1 MYTKR
6 LDGFRRVGKASDLVV
21 RSKIAFFSG
30 VASYTGTTDR
40 SGSNGMSSTSS
51 ASTFLE
57 GFPERGVDR
66 AGTVTRTL
74 YNILEPSG
82 SPNFS

>member
-1 MYTKR
+1 MTS
-6 LDGFRRVGKASDLVV
+6 LLEIEDAVELWVCTQNDLTDLGGLL
-21 RSKIAFFSG
+21 FSG
-30 VASYTGTTDR
+30 VASYTGTTNR

-57 GFPERGVDR
+57 GFLERGVDR

-74 YNILEPSG
+74 
-82 SPNFS
+82 